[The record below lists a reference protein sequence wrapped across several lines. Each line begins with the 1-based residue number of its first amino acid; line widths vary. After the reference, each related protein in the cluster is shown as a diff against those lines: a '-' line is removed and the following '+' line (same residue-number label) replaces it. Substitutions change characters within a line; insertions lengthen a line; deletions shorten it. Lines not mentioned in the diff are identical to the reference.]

1 MREERL
7 LLFFPLLAREKK
19 KMVPSHQA
27 VLMRARG
34 SHAMSMGG
42 GKIVRES

>member
-7 LLFFPLLAREKK
+7 LLFFPLLAREK